1 MSQFGSLYVMTA
13 SLIHFSQGK
22 ANSIHLITASSCN
35 YPVPPLMGQ
44 HGGSGLDSRLT
55 NPTETYNIEQCSVP
69 YHTVNKDESLQK
81 KGITVLQHPLHI
93 RAFFSDNLL

>member
-35 YPVPPLMGQ
+35 YPVPLFIDGPAWRQWIGQ
-44 HGGSGLDSRLT
+44 QAYQPHRDL
-55 NPTETYNIEQCSVP
+55 
-69 YHTVNKDESLQK
+69 
-81 KGITVLQHPLHI
+81 
-93 RAFFSDNLL
+93 